1 MPRVAQTLSGAKW
14 RSMVRVQWSEAA
26 AAWDHWE
33 PFNVSF
39 LAPVN
44 PVLLSALGLAPGQKV
59 LDFGC
64 GTGDPALEIARWV
77 GSRGRV
83 TGIDVATPMLEVAR
97 RRARLLGVRNAIFR
111 RGDVTRLSARGRF
124 DRVTSRFGLMFAD
137 DVPRALEQ
145 VRTAL
150 KPRGRAAFAV
160 WGPPASTPAIMLA
173 ADAVRAWAKAPPPD
187 PEVSPHPMR
196 LGRPGRLAG
205 LMRRAGFRD
214 VREDR
219 APCYAAFP
227 TADAYVE
234 MMLEIAA
241 PVKAVYDTLSSAHQ
255 RRVRER
261 LRRGARRHR
270 SGRAIRIP
278 GFAWVVS
285 GRR

>member
-1 MPRVAQTLSGAKW
+1 MAPVLSGAKW
-14 RSMVRVQWSEAA
+14 RRLVRDQWSEAA
-26 AAWDHWE
+26 AAWDRWA

-39 LAPVN
+39 LSPVN
-44 PVLLSALGLAPGQKV
+44 PVLLGALDLAPGQKV

-77 GSRGRV
+77 GHRGRV
-83 TGIDVATPMLEVAR
+83 TGIDVAGPMLEVAR
-97 RRARLLGVRNAIFR
+97 RRARLLGIRNATFR
-111 RGDVTRLSARGRF
+111 RGDVTRLQVRGLF

-145 VRTAL
+145 MRAAL
-150 KPRGRAAFAV
+150 KPGGRAAFAV
-160 WGPPASTPAIMLA
+160 WGPPASNPAIMLA
-173 ADAVRAWAKAPPPD
+173 SDAVRVYAKVPPPD

-196 LGRPGRLAG
+196 LGKSGRLAG
-205 LMRRAGFRD
+205 LMRRAGFRR

-219 APCYAAFP
+219 APCYAVFP
-227 TADAYVE
+227 SADAYVE

-241 PVKAVYDTLSSAHQ
+241 PVKAVYDTLSSPHQ
-255 RRVRER
+255 RRVRAR
-261 LRRGARRHR
+261 LRSGALRHR
-270 SGRAIRIP
+270 SGRALRIP